1 MTEKSEIARILEDL
15 SDEIYACAQCNYC
28 RVCPTFK
35 VEGWESVSPKG
46 RLYLLKLALNGSEL
60 DSLMLKDFFKCT
72 TCGLCENVCIVDIPL
87 LKLWEETRNRLT
99 WVKGV
104 LPAHKKLADSIGIY
118 MNPYGEE
125 KELRDE
131 WFPEGVKISES
142 NVLYFAG
149 CTASY
154 RVKEIASSTVKIL
167 SHFGIEFN
175 YLGKD
180 EICCGSTLL
189 RTGQKDKAERLVE
202 KNIKIWERNR
212 VETVITT
219 CAGCY
224 RTFALDYPNI
234 CERKGLDFNFEIL
247 HLSQFIE
254 REAGKM
260 IKDGMKAKLRGR
272 ATYHDPCHLGRHA
285 GVYDEPRELIKASG
299 LELVEMEHTRENSF
313 CCGAGGG
320 VRAQFRDLSL
330 EVGKLRL
337 KEALKLDVDYLISC
351 CPFCKMHL
359 SHSKRV
365 WELDK
370 PEILDISEVILKVIN
385 ENGL

>member
-1 MTEKSEIARILEDL
+1 MSPELSKILEDL

-28 RVCPTFK
+28 RICPTFK

-46 RLYLLKLALNGSEL
+46 RLYLLKLALNDSEI
-60 DSLMLKDFFKCT
+60 DNLMLKDFFKCT

-87 LKLWEETRNRLT
+87 LKLWEETRNRLAK
-99 WVKGV
+99 VKGV
-104 LPAHKKLADSIGIY
+104 LPAHKKLAD
-118 MNPYGEE
+118 NVAVNLNLYGGER
-125 KELRDE
+125 ELRSE
-131 WFPEGVKISES
+131 WFPEGVEVFDSS
-142 NVLYFAG
+142 VLYFAG

-154 RVKEIASSTVKIL
+154 RVKEIAQSTVKIL

-175 YLGKD
+175 YLGRD
-180 EICCGSTLL
+180 EICCGSTLI
-189 RTGQKDKAERLVE
+189 RTGQKDKAEKLVE
-202 KNIKIWERNR
+202 KNIKIWEKNGI
-212 VETVITT
+212 ETIITS

-224 RTFALDYPNI
+224 RTFALDYPMI
-234 CERKGLDFNFEIL
+234 CKEKGLEFDFEIL

-254 REAGKM
+254 REAGKI
-260 IKDGMKAKLRGR
+260 IKDGMKAKLKGR

-285 GVYDEPRELIKASG
+285 GVYEEPRELIKAAG
-299 LELVEMEHTRENSF
+299 LELVEMEHNRENSF

-337 KEALKLDVDYLISC
+337 KEALELDVDYLISC

-365 WELDK
+365 SELEK
-370 PEILDISEVILKVIN
+370 PEILDISEVILRVID
-385 ENGL
+385 ENGGV